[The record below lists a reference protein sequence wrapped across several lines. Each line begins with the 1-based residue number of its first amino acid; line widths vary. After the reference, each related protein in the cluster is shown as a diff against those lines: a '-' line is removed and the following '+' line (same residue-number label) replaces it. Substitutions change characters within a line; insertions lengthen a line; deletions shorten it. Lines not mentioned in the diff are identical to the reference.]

1 MTLPSVCTEYCHRAL
16 RVHALWILTICACPL
31 VLGLP
36 ASAQS
41 NALTLPRNL
50 GELVLESHAVVQG
63 RVTSVTLEPHPQ
75 LKNLL
80 TVAVTLQVE
89 ETLKGDALKSF
100 TFRQAIIDARDRR
113 QSMGYRTGQHLLLI
127 LMKPSSY
134 GLTSPAGMEQGR
146 FRIDAGHDGKLLA
159 TNGFNNAGLFRGL
172 DSQLYARSMKL
183 TPGVQAM
190 VAKPQSGPVSLEDL
204 KIWIRMIAPVNLTQ

>member
-1 MTLPSVCTEYCHRAL
+1 MTLPSVCAAYCHRAL
-16 RVHALWILTICACPL
+16 RVHALWILTICVSPL
-31 VLGLP
+31 ILDLP

-50 GELVLESHAVVQG
+50 GELVLESQAVVQG

-89 ETLKGDALKSF
+89 ETLKGDALKSL
-100 TFRQAIIDARDRR
+100 TFRQAVIDARDRR
-113 QSMGYRTGQHLLLI
+113 QFMGYRTGQHLLLI

-146 FRIDAGHDGKLLA
+146 FRIVARPDGKLLA
-159 TNGFNNAGLFRGL
+159 ANGFNNAGLFRGL
-172 DSQLYARSMKL
+172 DSQLSARGLRMA
-183 TPGVQAM
+183 PEVQTM
-190 VAKPQSGPVSLEDL
+190 VAKPESGPVSLEYL
-204 KIWIRMIAPVNLTQ
+204 KSLIRTLDPASSTK